1 MRFPVNLASE
11 PFRRDR
17 PVLAASAAVGVL
29 LVALLATLTWT
40 AWRQREQSADA
51 REAMAALDR
60 ELAEVARQQAQIS
73 QALAKPENAAA
84 LNETVF
90 LNGLIQRKAV
100 SWTRIFSDLETVLPH
115 NVRVIS
121 VRPQISGDNQVQ
133 LDLFVGA
140 QTTEPV
146 IQMLMRLE
154 ASPLFGRTAIAN
166 WLPPTQTE
174 PFYRYRL
181 TVNYAQKL

>member
-1 MRFPVNLASE
+1 MRFPINLASE

-17 PVLAASAAVGVL
+17 PVWVASIAVGVL
-29 LVALLATLTWT
+29 LVALLGTLCWIVY
-40 AWRQREQSADA
+40 RQREQSADA
-51 REAMAALDR
+51 RLAIAALDN
-60 ELAEVARQQAQIS
+60 ELAAVAREQAQVA
-73 QALAKPENAAA
+73 QALAKPENAEA

-90 LNGLIQRKAV
+90 LNALIQRKAV
-100 SWTRIFSDLETVLPH
+100 SWTQLFADLETVLPH

-121 VRPQISGDNQVQ
+121 VRPQISGDNQIQ
-133 LDLFVGA
+133 LDLFVGS

-166 WLPPTQTE
+166 WLPPSQTE
-174 PFYRYRL
+174 PYYRYRL